1 MPDDNAPAQ
10 PQDPFPPAFPEV
22 ADAPQPTV
30 KPKPKKRSMEDRVAA
45 LEVASGIRYDADDE
59 G

>member
-1 MPDDNAPAQ
+1 MPDDNTPDQ
-10 PQDPFPPAFPEV
+10 TQDPFPPTYA

-45 LEVASGIRYDADDE
+45 LEVASGVRYDADDE